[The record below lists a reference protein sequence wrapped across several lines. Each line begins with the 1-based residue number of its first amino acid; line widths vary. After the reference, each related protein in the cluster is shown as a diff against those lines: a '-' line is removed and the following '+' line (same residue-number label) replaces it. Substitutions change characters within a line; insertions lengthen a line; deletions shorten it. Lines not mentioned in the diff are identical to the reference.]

1 MRERI
6 LGACFL
12 FLVVLIV
19 SVDCFR
25 GILHSDLLAWRCF
38 LLVGWLVGLFGIP
51 ARAGPAAPCG
61 AHGGTAGQGDSNP
74 ANKKSQ
80 NRFPFFFLGLGKT
93 EREKKFGKKGLVNSR
108 LVPYG
113 PLHGRGSCECLS
125 GLLLAPGTTGAS

>member
-6 LGACFL
+6 LGACF
-12 FLVVLIV
+12 FLVALIV

-25 GILHSDLLAWRCF
+25 GILHSDLLAWRCC

-74 ANKKSQ
+74 AKK
-80 NRFPFFFLGLGKT
+80 NLKIFFNLFFSDW
-93 EREKKFGKKGLVNSR
+93 ERQSEKKCLEKKRGLVKSR
-108 LVPYG
+108 LVPNG

>member
-74 ANKKSQ
+74 AKNNRKIFFHLFFSDWERQSEKKS
-80 NRFPFFFLGLGKT
+80 L
-93 EREKKFGKKGLVNSR
+93 EKKGLVNSR

-113 PLHGRGSCECLS
+113 PLHGRGSCGCLS